1 MSNIKIC
8 PSLMCANFDNLKN
21 EVVSLDKAGADIFH
35 IDIMDGNFVPNFG
48 IGLQDVDTVR
58 RNTNKEI
65 DVHLM
70 SINASDH
77 IELFKKAGV
86 DIVYVH
92 SEGDSLI
99 STTLAKIK
107 ENGMKV
113 GLVVSPGTSVYSI
126 KELLN
131 LVDIVL
137 VMTVN
142 PGFAGQ
148 KYLGYVDEKIFELAD
163 LKNKYNFEIFVD
175 GAISEEKVNYL
186 KAKGVDGFILGT
198 SALFGKNESYEEI
211 IKRLKA

>member
-1 MSNIKIC
+1 MTNIKIC
-8 PSLMCANFDNLKN
+8 PSLMCANFDNLKD

-48 IGLQDVDTVR
+48 MGLQDINTVR

-70 SINASDH
+70 SINATDH
-77 IELFKKAGV
+77 IELFKNAGV

-92 SEGDSLI
+92 SEGDPLI
-99 STTLAKIK
+99 STTLTKIK

-131 LVDIVL
+131 LADIVL

-148 KYLGYVDEKIFELAD
+148 KYLDYVDEKIFKLAEL
-163 LKNKYNFEIFVD
+163 KSKYNFEIFVD

-186 KAKGVDGFILGT
+186 KTKGVDGFILGT
-198 SALFGKNESYEEI
+198 SALFGKDESYEEI

>member
-186 KAKGVDGFILGT
+186 KAKGVDGFVLGT

>member
-48 IGLQDVDTVR
+48 MGLQDVDTVR

-70 SINASDH
+70 SINATDH
-77 IELFKKAGV
+77 IEIFKKAGV

-113 GLVVSPGTSVYSI
+113 GLVVSPGTSIYSI

-131 LVDIVL
+131 LLDIVL

-148 KYLGYVDEKIFELAD
+148 KYLDYVDEKIFKLVD
-163 LKNKYNFEIFVD
+163 LKSKYNFEIFVD

-186 KAKGVDGFILGT
+186 KIKGVDGFILGT
-198 SALFGKNESYEEI
+198 SALFGKDESYEEI
-211 IKRLKA
+211 IKRLKS

>member
-99 STTLAKIK
+99 STTLVKIK

-148 KYLGYVDEKIFELAD
+148 KYLDYVDEKIFELAD

-175 GAISEEKVNYL
+175 GAISEEKVNCL
-186 KAKGVDGFILGT
+186 KTKGVDGFILGT
-198 SALFGKNESYEEI
+198 SALFGKDESYEEI

>member
-1 MSNIKIC
+1 MTNIKIC
-8 PSLMCANFDNLKN
+8 PSLMCANFDNLKD

-35 IDIMDGNFVPNFG
+35 IDIMDGNFVPTFG
-48 IGLQDVDTVR
+48 MGLLDVNTVR

-70 SINASDH
+70 SINATDH
-77 IELFKKAGV
+77 IELFKNAGV
-86 DIVYVH
+86 NIVYVH

-99 STTLAKIK
+99 STTLTKIK
-107 ENGMKV
+107 DNGMKV

-131 LVDIVL
+131 LADIVL

-148 KYLGYVDEKIFELAD
+148 KYLDYVDEKIFKLAEL
-163 LKNKYNFEIFVD
+163 KSKYNFEIFVD
-175 GAISEEKVNYL
+175 GAISEDKVNYL
-186 KAKGVDGFILGT
+186 KTKGVDGFILGT
-198 SALFGKNESYEEI
+198 SALFGKDESYEEI

>member
-1 MSNIKIC
+1 MANIKIC
-8 PSLMCANFDNLKN
+8 PSLMCANFDNLKD

-48 IGLQDVDTVR
+48 MGLQDINTVR

-70 SINASDH
+70 SINATDH
-77 IELFKKAGV
+77 IELFKNAGV

-92 SEGDSLI
+92 SEGDPLI

-131 LVDIVL
+131 LADIVL

-148 KYLGYVDEKIFELAD
+148 KYLDYVDEKIFKLAEL
-163 LKNKYNFEIFVD
+163 KSKYNFEIFVD

-186 KAKGVDGFILGT
+186 KTKGVDGFILGT
-198 SALFGKNESYEEI
+198 SALFGKDESYEEI

>member
-8 PSLMCANFDNLKN
+8 PSLMCANFDNLKK

-48 IGLQDVDTVR
+48 MGLQDIDTVR

-77 IELFKKAGV
+77 IGLFRKAGV

-113 GLVVSPGTSVYSI
+113 GLAVSPGTSIYSI

-148 KYLGYVDEKIFELAD
+148 KYLDYVDEKIFKLAD
-163 LKNKYNFEIFVD
+163 LKSKYNFEIFVD

-186 KAKGVDGFILGT
+186 KTKGVDGFILGT
-198 SALFGKNESYEEI
+198 SALFGKDESYEEI
-211 IKRLKA
+211 IKRLKS

>member
-1 MSNIKIC
+1 MTNIKIC
-8 PSLMCANFDNLKN
+8 PSLMCANFDNLKD

-48 IGLQDVDTVR
+48 MGLQDINTVR

-70 SINASDH
+70 SINATDH
-77 IELFKKAGV
+77 IELFKNAGV

-92 SEGDSLI
+92 SEGDHLI

-131 LVDIVL
+131 LADIVL

-148 KYLGYVDEKIFELAD
+148 KYLDYVDEKIFKLAEL
-163 LKNKYNFEIFVD
+163 KSKYNFEIFVD

-186 KAKGVDGFILGT
+186 KTKGVDGFILGT
-198 SALFGKNESYEEI
+198 SALFGKDESYEEI